1 MPVPMR
7 RLAAAAAALLLAA
20 CSEAADPLG
29 PPQKVQGL
37 LACPNDSTDGTAR
50 GDSTCVTYR
59 GIGGISMGGGSAM
72 RIALENPEL
81 FDVAVSLGSPY
92 TDLEY
97 FLITVSEISN
107 GGFCPMEQLLA
118 NLDAIDAKDD
128 PNTWCG
134 PVTLEELALPESEC
148 TGFSG
153 DYNHHYRGPE
163 AGRGGSFNRVSSLEI
178 VHDFAIA
185 YGNPAF
191 YSEDSSYRPP
201 GVPEDHHVPLALSDP
216 ARRDERE
223 MRRQTIC
230 AEPTVLEGV
239 YDRLYNPEGTFD
251 VITYC
256 DGNGPTNGEYEPG
269 TANFPMEV
277 ALAVDYNGNGRRD
290 YGEPVIAHPAE
301 HFEDVG
307 TDGLASRDEPGYGP
321 SNLDPSGDDYHWRDN
336 PTGAEGNIRYD
347 EGEPYDDFGLDG
359 VDGTNDYGE
368 GTGAF
373 DQNPNVEYAFS
384 RSPRRLVEDI
394 DARMLARLHL
404 WADAGIRDFLLSAQI
419 TNQFWG
425 SLSQR
430 TSDTRTFRDWSGLAE
445 AAQDEGDYDPA
456 AADLS
461 EARIGR
467 HGYLWYGD
475 PSVCP
480 GVDAQTGRG
489 NHVGTA
495 AEVLDRI
502 LTTFAFASARWPDG
516 DFAQT
521 PGAISDLGSPNGAFE
536 DFALVESFDSEA
548 LGREVPYVV
557 VLPPDYYRTE
567 NRYPVM
573 YFLHGQGQKATDLLA
588 SALLMLGPQ
597 MTSDVP
603 ARKGRRQSDWQK
615 MIIVFADGECQVG
628 ECHTGT
634 FYVDHKGAEGESVR
648 HGEAFFE
655 LMRLVDAKYRTKVPA
670 MKPR

>member
-1 MPVPMR
+1 MQAVR
-7 RLAAAAAALLLAA
+7 RVVLLLLVAA
-20 CSEAADPLG
+20 CSSAEAPEVG
-29 PPQKVQGL
+29 PPQPVRGL
-37 LACPNDSTDGTAR
+37 LGCPNDGVDGVER
-50 GDSTCVTYR
+50 DDLTCVTYR
-59 GIGGISMGGGSAM
+59 GVGGVSMGGGSAM

-92 TDLEY
+92 MDLEY
-97 FLITVSEISN
+97 FLITVAEISN
-107 GGFCPMEQLLA
+107 GGFCPMEQLLD

-134 PVTLEELALPESEC
+134 PVALDELALPESEC

-153 DYNHHYRGPE
+153 DYNHHYRGPS

-191 YSEDSSYRPP
+191 YSSESTYRPP
-201 GVPEDHHVPLALSDP
+201 GVPATHHVPLALSASERQGERA
-216 ARRDERE
+216 ARRAE
-223 MRRQTIC
+223 IC
-230 AEPTVLEGV
+230 AEPVVLEGV
-239 YDRLYNPEGTFD
+239 YDRFYNPEGTFD

-269 TANFPMEV
+269 TADFPMEV
-277 ALAVDYNGNGRRD
+277 ALAVDYNGNRRRD
-290 YGEPVIAHPAE
+290 YGEPVIAQPNE
-301 HFEDVG
+301 YFEDVG
-307 TDGLASRDEPGYGP
+307 TDGVASADEPGFGP
-321 SNLDPSGDDYHWRDN
+321 SNPDPNGDDYHWRDN
-336 PTGAEGNIRYD
+336 PAGTERNIRFD
-347 EGEPYDDFGLDG
+347 AGEPYDDFGLDG
-359 VDGTNDYGE
+359 VDGTGDYGE
-368 GTGAF
+368 GNGAF
-373 DQNPNVEYAFS
+373 DQSPNVEYAFS
-384 RSPRRLVEDI
+384 RSPRRIVESI
-394 DARMLARLHL
+394 DDRMLGRLHL

-425 SLSQR
+425 ALRQR
-430 TSDTRTFRDWSGLAE
+430 TDDTATFRDWDGLA
-445 AAQDEGDYDPA
+445 AATQDEGAYDPA
-456 AADLS
+456 RADFS

-475 PSVCP
+475 PAVCP
-480 GVDAQTGRG
+480 GVDAETGRG

-495 AEVLDRI
+495 KEILDRI

-516 DFAQT
+516 DFASSSGSIREQ
-521 PGAISDLGSPNGAFE
+521 GSPNGVFE
-536 DFALVESFDSEA
+536 DFALVESFDSDA

-557 VLPPDYYRTE
+557 VLPPDYYRGE

-597 MTSDVP
+597 MTSDVDDRK
-603 ARKGRRQSDWQK
+603 ARRRADWQK

-634 FYVDHKGAEGESVR
+634 FYLDHRGAEGEPVP

-655 LMRLVDAKYRTKVPA
+655 LMRTIDDRYRTKPPA